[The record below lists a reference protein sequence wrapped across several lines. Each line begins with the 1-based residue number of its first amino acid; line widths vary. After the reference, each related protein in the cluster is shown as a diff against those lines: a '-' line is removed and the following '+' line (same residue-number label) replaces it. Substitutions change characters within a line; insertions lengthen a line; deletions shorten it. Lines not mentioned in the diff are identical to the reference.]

1 MFKKRLQRHFP
12 AAVTR
17 ERPPALSTPEPARHG
32 AVKLAIISLLIIG
45 VVAAHQAGAAQFLNQ
60 ERLRGLLQQYGMLA
74 PLIYMCIYTLA
85 PALLLPALPIVIVG
99 GILFG
104 PFWGV
109 VYSITSATAGACV
122 AFLISRYLARGLI
135 KNRLTGA
142 RWRQLDRQ
150 VAEHGWKMVALTRL
164 IPLFPFNLLN
174 YAFGLTGIRFR
185 PYAMATFVFMLP
197 GCIAYIV
204 FSSSLLDLF
213 QGKVSPA
220 FLIGLVLIAAVS
232 LMPVLYQ
239 KIKQRH
245 SNR

>member
-1 MFKKRLQRHFP
+1 MFKKRLRRHFP
-12 AAVTR
+12 AAATR
-17 ERPPALSTPEPARHG
+17 ERVPARPTPEPTKPV
-32 AVKLAIISLLIIG
+32 AVKFAITSILIIG
-45 VVAAHQAGAAQFLNQ
+45 VVAVHQTGAAQFLDQ
-60 ERLRGLLQQYGMLA
+60 ERLRGLLQQYGILA
-74 PLIYMCIYTLA
+74 PLLYMAIYTIA

-109 VYSITSATAGACV
+109 VYSIISATAGACV
-122 AFLISRYLARGLI
+122 AFLVSRYLARDLI
-135 KNRLTGA
+135 RNRLTGP
-142 RWRQLDRQ
+142 RWRQLDQQ

-164 IPLFPFNLLN
+164 IPIFPFNVLN
-174 YAFGLTGIRFR
+174 YAFGLTGIRFSH
-185 PYAMATFVFMLP
+185 YAMATFVFMLP

-213 QGKVSPA
+213 HGRISPA

-232 LMPVLYQ
+232 VMPVLYQ
-239 KIKQRH
+239 KIKQRY